1 MERVI
6 WRTSANVRPSSSLS
20 YSSRSIKHT
29 FVTSESDRDQGM
41 KDEQHHLPTVPTVP
55 LHFVAVAIPPV
66 TKLRVIRIT
75 PAVRQPSEEIVFK
88 ILGFLIVTVRLKNKF
103 HAMRVIEFLFK
114 VGKHFKQGSFLP

>member
-1 MERVI
+1 M
-6 WRTSANVRPSSSLS
+6 
-20 YSSRSIKHT
+20 KH
-29 FVTSESDRDQGM
+29 
-41 KDEQHHLPTVPTVP
+41 EQHHLPTVPTVP

-88 ILGFLIVTVRLKNKF
+88 SLGFLIVTVRLKNKF
-103 HAMRVIEFLFK
+103 HAMRVREFLFK